1 MRLDTQMQL
10 CSEVEMKRPFSVE
23 LPALETIQCVYG
35 ALQGAEGENE
45 RNSVVLES
53 RVGWDP

>member
-1 MRLDTQMQL
+1 MQL
-10 CSEVEMKRPFSVE
+10 CSKVEMKRPFSVE